1 MRKVSVTGL
10 VLLLLASCGV
20 YRPYSRPETETD
32 GLFRDT
38 AAVTEDTLGLARM
51 SWRELFTDVRLQ
63 TLIGQGLQRNTDLQV
78 VRLQIEEAEASLM
91 NARLSYLPSLSLSP
105 EAGVSRYDGT
115 TARTYNIAA
124 SASWELDIFGRN
136 TNVKRAA
143 AAALHGSRDY
153 AQAVQAQLI
162 ATIANSY
169 YTLLMLDA

>member
-38 AAVTEDTLGLARM
+38 TAVTENTLGLARM

-78 VRLQIEEAEASLM
+78 ARLQIEEAEAALM

-105 EAGVSRYDGT
+105 EAG
-115 TARTYNIAA
+115 
-124 SASWELDIFGRN
+124 
-136 TNVKRAA
+136 
-143 AAALHGSRDY
+143 
-153 AQAVQAQLI
+153 
-162 ATIANSY
+162 
-169 YTLLMLDA
+169 